1 MTTLKNRVFDIKR
14 NDTRIVTHFSVENKE
29 FLVDEMDTLE
39 VGIIIET
46 LIEKKVIPENVET
59 GLLIVYSDNDY
70 LVKL

>member
-39 VGIIIET
+39 VGIFIET